1 MSKGIVTA
9 RLRTNGQPMRCVVLD
24 GTYRSILAVIRAC
37 DDAGWFTM
45 ESGLALRYRRP
56 GAPQARR
63 AEVGDVFVVNA
74 AGEATDVLTRD
85 YFARYYTVD
94 TEAGEAVS

>member
-1 MSKGIVTA
+1 MSTGIVTA
-9 RLRTNGQPMRCVVLD
+9 RVRTTGATLRCIVFTGN
-24 GTYRSILAVIRAC
+24 YRSMIAVIRAC

-45 ESGLALRYRRP
+45 ESGMALRYRRP
-56 GAPQARR
+56 GAKQARR

-94 TEAGEAVS
+94 TEAGEALA

>member
-1 MSKGIVTA
+1 MSTGIVTA
-9 RLRTNGQPMRCVVLD
+9 RVRTTGEPVRVIVFD
-24 GTYRSILAVIRAC
+24 GSYPSMLALIRAC
-37 DDAGWFTM
+37 DAASWFTL
-45 ESGLALRYRRP
+45 ESGMTLRYRRP
-56 GAPQARR
+56 GAKQARR
-63 AEVGDVFVVNA
+63 AEIGEAFVVNA